1 MNSLLCFYLW
11 LYLWP
16 YNLMTDS
23 YSKLFLFNLSIK
35 LFVLFSMKPPG
46 FKLPFCW
53 KYKVILRYGDPIDTG
68 ATVVKKFRRHSCWS
82 HRDVVDGIP
91 SWRHLLNIS
100 VWRLF
105 LTIMWILVTIM
116 IKTVNNI
123 SKLSPTH
130 FVSNIRHQHRCGPSQ
145 ISNKTKMFSFLRCES
160 DIRWSA
166 IIVNDRLLTRSLS
179 QNFLWTRRITCPGLN

>member
-1 MNSLLCFYLW
+1 MTQSWITIIQSIEQSCVSIEVINNRNLEVMNSLLCFNLW

-100 VWRLF
+100 V
-105 LTIMWILVTIM
+105 
-116 IKTVNNI
+116 
-123 SKLSPTH
+123 
-130 FVSNIRHQHRCGPSQ
+130 
-145 ISNKTKMFSFLRCES
+145 
-160 DIRWSA
+160 
-166 IIVNDRLLTRSLS
+166 
-179 QNFLWTRRITCPGLN
+179 